1 MAVLND
7 CSLDRDVFLITSV
20 TSSTSS
26 GFGGA
31 TTTMTPIATTARRA
45 IGTAAAA
52 ISKHTVQTVL
62 NHCSQAHR
70 DVFLITST
78 SCTSSGFGSATT
90 TLVSITTIAERTIGT
105 AAAAISTHTVQTA
118 TTSSSINNV
127 FTRFGATALWIIIT
141 LASAMVVFRQAPHP
155 VWRWNG
161 DLAANPHFYA
171 ILTNQ
176 YSTNIKLL
184 NFDLTSTIILY
195 YKKLAGFLH
204 SLSHASLLT
213 MESSIFYIIQKPSSI
228 VTLFLE
234 LFCPP
239 PVLPFVCPTA
249 RLAPATTAGWDYPAP
264 TARLKDTEASSEYQY
279 HPCHQDTHNSN
290 KLYQLSI
297 IPGTDHCFYKYF
309 P

>member
-141 LASAMVVFRQAPHP
+141 LASAMVVFRQVPHP
-155 VWRWNG
+155 VWCWNG

-195 YKKLAGFLH
+195 YKKVGRVLTFSVPCLPTDYGKQY
-204 SLSHASLLT
+204 LL
-213 MESSIFYIIQKPSSI
+213 
-228 VTLFLE
+228 
-234 LFCPP
+234 
-239 PVLPFVCPTA
+239 
-249 RLAPATTAGWDYPAP
+249 
-264 TARLKDTEASSEYQY
+264 Y
-279 HPCHQDTHNSN
+279 HPETKFICHV
-290 KLYQLSI
+290 
-297 IPGTDHCFYKYF
+297 IP
-309 P
+309 